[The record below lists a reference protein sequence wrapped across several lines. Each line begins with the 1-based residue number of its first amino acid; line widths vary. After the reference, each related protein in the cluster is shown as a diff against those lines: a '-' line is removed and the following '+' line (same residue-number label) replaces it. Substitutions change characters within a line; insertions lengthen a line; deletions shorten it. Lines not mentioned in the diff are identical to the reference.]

1 MKLRMKESMASIGF
15 ADKNKGEEPD
25 IQYTDDKADAAK
37 DLTAWTSSNANR
49 LSVISYTEDNN
60 ENLDLDL
67 CSATLGTVTIDDYK
81 MLKQIGKGGFG
92 KVFLAEHKETKD
104 YHAVKCMRKDQILE
118 YDKVDGIIQEKK
130 ISD

>member
-1 MKLRMKESMASIGF
+1 MGL
-15 ADKNKGEEPD
+15 ADKNKGDEPE

-37 DLTAWTSSNANR
+37 DLTAWTSTNVNR

-92 KVFLAEHKETKD
+92 KVFLAQHNETKQ
-104 YHAVKCMRKDQILE
+104 YHAVKCMRKDQILDN
-118 YDKVDGIIQEKK
+118 DKV
-130 ISD
+130 